1 MNVVIDIEHER
12 KLIYGIVSNRSFLLA
27 KFVANML

>member
-1 MNVVIDIEHER
+1 MNVVIAIEHER
-12 KLIYGIVSNRSFLLA
+12 KLIYGIVSNISFLLA